1 MQSLKKSTL
10 ILFFWLTLSFAY
22 GQGCAN
28 VFEIGQPPIFNA
40 SGLGV
45 TFTGIVADDGY
56 LYFRGSVNGTR
67 RSIWKSDGTAAG
79 TTMVIQEANTFG
91 NNWDNTHFVKEGVF
105 IQDDEDWMFLAAG
118 DNQITMLPSF
128 EQRDLNSISNGLDGV
143 YYFSGDGTIEYDI
156 MSNSTKVISTF
167 ESNELS
173 QGELALLFGSYIY
186 LKGTEEVLL
195 VRNFLSTLNYET
207 NVVNA
212 ASVYGKYLYVSFT
225 DTSGP
230 FTDFKDVVFN
240 LETNEESNISGIV
253 QGDITHIENEDFV
266 YFIGS
271 TDVVKV
277 DKNQFSASTVYEDKF
292 PFSPMIIFNDQ
303 LMLAGENPNFNNE
316 VQVVSIDVNTDQVN
330 YLTNAPL
337 GVFFYNSRFLEFE
350 NNFYYIAEEGNS
362 NVLNVYNFQ
371 AEEPVRVDVLSV
383 VTGATVRHGLEKV
396 QGQLVSSRRYNNLQH
411 ELAFCDGG
419 IVSVDNPTAAPLLSV
434 FPSPAFD
441 YLEFSESDLNLS
453 GKEVRIYDMLG
464 STSDQRTIDSNGLLN
479 VSDLIP
485 GLYFGTLMVDG
496 ENRSFKFFKG

>member
-1 MQSLKKSTL
+1 MQSLKKSTF

-22 GQGCAN
+22 GQGCAD

-79 TTMVIQEANTFG
+79 TTMVLQEANTFG

-128 EQRDLNSISNGLDGV
+128 EQRDLNSISNGLNGV
-143 YYFSGDGTIEYDI
+143 YYFSGDGTIEYDV

-240 LETNEESNISGIV
+240 L
-253 QGDITHIENEDFV
+253 
-266 YFIGS
+266 
-271 TDVVKV
+271 
-277 DKNQFSASTVYEDKF
+277 
-292 PFSPMIIFNDQ
+292 M
-303 LMLAGENPNFNNE
+303 
-316 VQVVSIDVNTDQVN
+316 
-330 YLTNAPL
+330 
-337 GVFFYNSRFLEFE
+337 
-350 NNFYYIAEEGNS
+350 
-362 NVLNVYNFQ
+362 
-371 AEEPVRVDVLSV
+371 
-383 VTGATVRHGLEKV
+383 RH
-396 QGQLVSSRRYNNLQH
+396 
-411 ELAFCDGG
+411 A
-419 IVSVDNPTAAPLLSV
+419 
-434 FPSPAFD
+434 
-441 YLEFSESDLNLS
+441 
-453 GKEVRIYDMLG
+453 
-464 STSDQRTIDSNGLLN
+464 
-479 VSDLIP
+479 
-485 GLYFGTLMVDG
+485 
-496 ENRSFKFFKG
+496 